1 MDKKVT
7 GMKDAGF
14 DEFLDRL
21 RSESDIVTVISDYV
35 SLKKKGR
42 NYWGC
47 CPFHQENTPS
57 FSVNPE
63 KGFFY
68 CFGCQSGGNV
78 FSFLMKLENIAF
90 MDAVRLLAKKMNI
103 PIPERQKT
111 PEQIAREKDMARL
124 VHASQLARDFFHSCL
139 VRTSY
144 GKEGLMYLKKRG
156 ITDEMIETFQLGFAP
171 NSWSKLTDAFRKR
184 GISEETLVE
193 VGLAVKNEQKNSV
206 YDRFRN
212 RVMFPICDLRGRVCG
227 FGGRVLDDSQPK
239 YLNSSE
245 SLIFN
250 KRQILFG
257 YDTAYQA
264 IKESGQAIVMEGYMD
279 VLAARKHGIHNTVA
293 SLGTAFTAS
302 HAKLLKKAASEII
315 FSYDSDRAGKNAT
328 DRALQIVRELGMSL
342 RVLTIPDGKD
352 PDEFLSKHGADAF
365 RKLAADALT
374 YLEYRFRQI
383 LEEVD
388 YSDLQGKVNVVSR
401 VVELLAGT
409 DNAVETNVYIARTAE
424 VLAIDESSVRSE
436 LYKYLNKKDNQGK
449 QVQDITI
456 RSVSKK
462 PDSASLTAERNL
474 ISMICS
480 DGSMIPYIKTQLTE
494 DEFLHRETKMIA
506 ERLWQAWDTQED
518 LTKEIDAM
526 MDEPSLREMLSNIL
540 LQEPLPGDTI
550 RVVDDCI
557 RAVHLS
563 YYQRLYE
570 QHRLKADELE
580 RMGDSRFLQ
589 ELAES
594 QRIKNEINKLRN
606 QQ

>member
-1 MDKKVT
+1 
-7 GMKDAGF
+7 MKDAGF

-21 RSESDIVTVISDYV
+21 RSESDIVAVISDYV

-63 KGFFY
+63 KGFYY

-78 FSFLMKLENIAF
+78 FSFLMKVENIAF

-111 PEQIAREKDMARL
+111 PEQIAREKEMAQL
-124 VHASQLARDFFHSCL
+124 GYALKLARDFFHSCL

-144 GKEGLMYLKKRG
+144 GKEGLAYLKRRG

-171 NSWSKLTDAFRKR
+171 NAWSKLTDAFKKR
-184 GISEETLVE
+184 GISEETLVA
-193 VGLAVKNEQKNSV
+193 VGLAVHNENKHSV

-212 RVMFPICDLRGRVCG
+212 RVMFPICDLKGRVCG

-245 SLIFN
+245 SLVFN

-264 IKESGQAIVMEGYMD
+264 IKASGQAIVMEGYMD
-279 VLAARKHGIHNTVA
+279 VLSARKHGICNTVA
-293 SLGTAFTAS
+293 SLGTAFTPA
-302 HAKLLKKAASEII
+302 HAKLLKKAANEII
-315 FSYDSDRAGKNAT
+315 FSYDSDRAGQNAT

-352 PDEFLSKHGADAF
+352 PDEFLSKHGKEAFQKLVDDAN
-365 RKLAADALT
+365 T
-374 YLEYRFRQI
+374 YLEYRFQQI
-383 LEEVD
+383 LSKVD
-388 YSDLQGKVNVVSR
+388 YSDLQGKVNVVSQ
-401 VVELLAGT
+401 VVELLAGSN
-409 DNAVETNVYIARTAE
+409 NAVETNVYIARTAE

-436 LYKYLNKKDNQGK
+436 LYKYMNKKDNQDRQG
-449 QVQDITI
+449 QDITI
-456 RSVSKK
+456 RSAAKK
-462 PDSASLTAERNL
+462 PEGASLTAERNL

-480 DGSMIPYIKTQLTE
+480 DGSMIPYIKAQISE
-494 DEFLHRETKMIA
+494 DTFSHPENVAIVT
-506 ERLWQAWDTQED
+506 RLWQAWEQESS

-526 MDEPSLREMLSNIL
+526 MAEPSLRDVLSNIL
-540 LQEPLPGDTI
+540 LEEPVSEDMI
-550 RVVDDCI
+550 QMVDDCI
-557 RAVHLS
+557 RTIRLTH
-563 YYQRLYE
+563 YQKLYE

-580 RMGDSRFLQ
+580 RMGDSGFLQ
-589 ELAES
+589 ELAQS
-594 QRIKNEINKLRN
+594 QRIKDEINKLRN

>member
-1 MDKKVT
+1 
-7 GMKDAGF
+7 MKDAGF

-21 RSESDIVTVISDYV
+21 RSESDIVTVVSDYV
-35 SLKKKGR
+35 ALKKKGR

-57 FSVNPE
+57 FSVNAE
-63 KGFFY
+63 KGFYY

-78 FSFLMKLENIAF
+78 FSFLMKVENIAF

-124 VHASQLARDFFHSCL
+124 GQASQLARDFFHSCL

-144 GKEGLMYLKKRG
+144 GKEGLAYLKKRG

-171 NSWSKLTDAFRKR
+171 NAWSKLTDAFIKR
-184 GISEETLVE
+184 GVTEETLVE
-193 VGLAVKNEQKNSV
+193 VGLAVKNEQKNSI

-227 FGGRVLDDSQPK
+227 FGGRVMDDSHPK

-245 SLIFN
+245 SVIFN

-264 IKESGQAIVMEGYMD
+264 IKECGQVIVMEGYMD
-279 VLAARKHGIHNTVA
+279 VLSARKHGIHNTVA

-302 HAKLLKKAASEII
+302 HAKLLKKAANEIV
-315 FSYDSDRAGKNAT
+315 FSYDSDRAGQAAT
-328 DRALQIVRELGMSL
+328 MRALQIVRELGMSL
-342 RVLTIPDGKD
+342 KVLTIPDGKD
-352 PDEFLSKHGADAF
+352 PDEFLTKHGAEAF
-365 RKLAADALT
+365 RKLVDDALT
-374 YLEYRFRQI
+374 YLEYRYQKI
-383 LEEVD
+383 LAEVD

-401 VVELLAGT
+401 VVELLASS

-424 VLAIDESSVRSE
+424 VLAIDETSVRSE
-436 LYKYLNKKDNQGK
+436 LYKYLNKKDNQGN
-449 QVQDITI
+449 QGQDITI
-456 RSVSKK
+456 RSVTKK
-462 PDSASLTAERNL
+462 PEGASQAAERNL
-474 ISMICS
+474 ISIICS
-480 DGSMIPYIKTQLTE
+480 DSSKIPYIKARLTAE
-494 DEFLHRETKMIA
+494 EFSQSETREIVT
-506 ERLWQAWDTQED
+506 RLWQAWETEGE
-518 LTKEIDAM
+518 LTKELDAM
-526 MDEPSLREMLSNIL
+526 MDEPSVREVLSNIL
-540 LQEPLPGDTI
+540 MTEPISEDI
-550 RVVDDCI
+550 DQVIDDCI

-563 YYQRLYE
+563 HYQRLYE

-594 QRIKNEINKLRN
+594 QRIKNEISKLRN